1 MPTALYD
8 LEGMFILSGL
18 SVRLILF
25 RSRQVLIA
33 SVPVFSLLQPPV
45 LLIRALPV
53 LIVVPFA
60 KDEAGVGSPKAEG
73 VG

>member
-8 LEGMFILSGL
+8 LEGTFILSGL

-25 RSRQVLIA
+25 RSGQVLIA
-33 SVPVFSLLQPPV
+33 SVPVFSLLWPV
-45 LLIRALPV
+45 LPIRTLPV

-60 KDEAGVGSPKAEG
+60 EDEAGVGSSKAEG
-73 VG
+73 IG